1 MTAYKFRIDTGYAGT
16 LSREP
21 APGDITPESL
31 DPAANWSAYGF
42 GLPVKYNGSGQ
53 ITPLTGGE
61 TASQIAGLLVRSY
74 PGRAVTNTGRTAY
87 PQINGGAQDT
97 ARRGFMSVVLN
108 GAGTPVKGS
117 PVYVRVA
124 NAGTGE
130 FIGGFE
136 ATVDATA
143 GNQIELPNA
152 RFEGP
157 AGSDGITEISFN
169 LQ

>member
-21 APGDITPESL
+21 APGDITPENL
-31 DPAANWSAYGF
+31 DPSANWAAYGF
-42 GLPVKYNGSGQ
+42 GLPVKYNASGL

-61 TASQIAGLLVRSY
+61 TAAEIAGLLVRSY
-74 PGRAVTNTGRTAY
+74 PGRAVSNTGSAAY
-87 PQINGGAQDT
+87 PQVNGGAQDT
-97 ARRGFMSVVLN
+97 ARRGYMSVTLY

-124 NAGTGE
+124 NPGTGE
-130 FIGGFE
+130 VVGGFE
-136 ATVDATA
+136 ATADSTA
-143 GNQIELPNA
+143 SNQIELPNA